1 MTTDDT
7 LAELLLRW
15 EELHEQGRDV
25 SAEELC
31 RDCPQLAAAL
41 ADRIRALRVTAW
53 MAGPDDDGGTPPD
66 PPGPNNPSNLA
77 GRYRLDE
84 KVTEGGFAE
93 VWKGFD
99 LELRRAVA
107 VKMPKTGRLHSTER
121 FLAEARR
128 VARLKHPGVVP
139 VFDVGQE
146 RESCFIVSEFVEGGS
161 LADRIATQ
169 RPKPQ
174 DAARMVAEVA
184 ETLAYAH
191 RQGFVHRDIKP
202 GNILL
207 DHHGRAL
214 LTDFGIAHS
223 PDEGTDGGS
232 FGTLAYMSAEQVE
245 GKPVDHRTDIY
256 GLGVVLHEL
265 LTGHLPYKADDPVQ
279 LRRLI
284 VAGGVASLPG
294 VSKQGEGVC
303 RKCLS
308 RNPAD
313 RYQDAAELAQAL
325 RRTAF
330 TQRPARISQRLLA
343 LVVVAFIGLIGFF
356 AVRTVLDRNP
366 SPVAEPKAT
375 PPNEKRAI
383 EWVYSVGGSV
393 NDTKRIDQLAEPW
406 AVRSVYLHRDR
417 CDGKVTDAGLAQLE
431 GLPDLDTLNL
441 GGAKIDGSGVAHLR
455 ESKKLKWLSLE
466 CTQVDDAG
474 VVNLAG
480 YSELAY
486 LNLLSTPVTDAAVD
500 VLVKLPRLEMVV
512 VSGTKMTEAG
522 VEKLRKALPSCRVVT
537 DVKAGLKALSELGEL
552 HFGKKEWDKA
562 AAVFTEAINLDP
574 QCAEAYHRRAG
585 CVYNTG
591 QLKESLPD
599 FDVAVRLA
607 PKNAE
612 VRKNRAFVY
621 LRLLRVDEALADLTH
636 AQELDPDHPERYRQ
650 QMSLTLAQRGVVKA
664 QANKVEE
671 AIADF
676 DEALRL
682 DPNNAEL
689 FDKRGSLHFNR
700 KHFNEAVAD
709 FTEAVRLDPKTPA
722 YRLHLEM
729 SRNPPN
735 PK

>member
-53 MAGPDDDGGTPPD
+53 MDGPDDDDGGTPPD
-66 PPGPNNPSNLA
+66 PPGPDTPSTLA

-84 KVTEGGFAE
+84 RVGEGGFAA
-93 VWKGFD
+93 VWKGYD

-107 VKMPKTGRLHSTER
+107 VKMPKPGRLHSTER

-146 RESCFIVSEFVEGGS
+146 HEVCFIVSELVEGGS
-161 LADRIATQ
+161 LADRIATN
-169 RPKPQ
+169 RPKAQ

-232 FGTLAYMSAEQVE
+232 FGTLAYMSPEQVE

-265 LTGHLPYKADDPVQ
+265 LTGHLPFEATDPVQ

-284 VAGGVASLPG
+284 VAGTVTPIPG
-294 VSKQGEGVC
+294 VSKAGERIC

-330 TQRPARISQRLLA
+330 TLRPARISQRLPA
-343 LVVVAFIGLIGFF
+343 LVVVALVGLIGFF

-366 SPVAEPKAT
+366 SPVAGPRAT
-375 PPNEKRAI
+375 LDSERRAV

-406 AVRSVYLHRDR
+406 VVRTVYLHRDR

-474 VVNLAG
+474 VTNLAG
-480 YSELAY
+480 FSELAY
-486 LNLLSTPVTDAAVD
+486 LNLLSTPVTDAAAD
-500 VLVKLPRLEMVV
+500 VLVKLHRLEMVV

-552 HFGKKEWDKA
+552 HFGKQA

-585 CVYNTG
+585 CIYNTG
-591 QLKESLPD
+591 KLKESLPD
-599 FDVAVRLA
+599 FDAAVRLA

-612 VRKNRAFVY
+612 VCKNRAFVY

-650 QMSLTLAQRGVVKA
+650 PMSLALAQRGYVKA
-664 QANKVEE
+664 QSNKVDE
-671 AIADF
+671 AIADMT
-676 DEALRL
+676 EALRL
-682 DPNNAEL
+682 DPTNAEV

-700 KHFNEAVAD
+700 KHFTEAVAD
-709 FTEAVRLDPKTPA
+709 FAEAVRLDPKTPA

>member
-1 MTTDDT
+1 MTDEDL
-7 LAELLLRW
+7 LADLLLRW
-15 EELHEQGRDV
+15 EELHEQGQAA

-31 RDCPQLAAAL
+31 RDSPHLAPLL
-41 ADRIRALRVTAW
+41 AERIRSLQVTAW

-66 PPGPNNPSNLA
+66 APGPDAPRTLA

-84 KVTEGGFAE
+84 KVAEGGFAD

-99 LELRRAVA
+99 LELRRTVA
-107 VKMPKTGRLHSTER
+107 VKMPKPGRLHSTER

-146 RESCFIVSEFVEGGS
+146 HEVCFIVSEFVEGGS
-161 LADRIATQ
+161 LADRIATN
-169 RPKPQ
+169 RPTPQ

-202 GNILL
+202 ANILL

-214 LTDFGIAHS
+214 LADFGIAHS
-223 PDEGTDGGS
+223 PGDGTDGGS
-232 FGTLAYMSAEQVE
+232 FGTLAYMSPEQVE
-245 GKPVDHRTDIY
+245 GNPVDHRTDIY

-265 LTGHLPYKADDPVQ
+265 LVGYLPHEATDPVQ

-284 VAGGVASLPG
+284 VSGTVASLPG
-294 VSKQGEGVC
+294 ISKAGEGIC
-303 RKCLS
+303 RKCLG

-313 RYQDAAELAQAL
+313 RYQDAAELAQEL
-325 RRTAF
+325 RRAVF
-330 TQRPARISQRLLA
+330 TMRPARIKNRLLA
-343 LVVVAFIGLIGFF
+343 FGAVAVIGIAVFF
-356 AVRTVLDRNP
+356 AVRGFHDRNQ
-366 SPVAEPKAT
+366 SPVVEARTTLDSERLAV
-375 PPNEKRAI
+375 
-383 EWVYSVGGSV
+383 EWVYSVGGIV
-393 NDTKRIDQLAEPW
+393 NDSKRLDQLGEPW
-406 AVRSVYLHRDR
+406 TVRSVYLHRDR
-417 CDGKVTDAGLAQLE
+417 CDDKVMDPGLAQLE
-431 GLPDLDTLNL
+431 GLPELDTLNL

-474 VVNLAG
+474 VMNLAG
-480 YSELAY
+480 FSELTY

-500 VLVKLPRLEMVV
+500 VLLKLARLEVVV
-512 VSGTKMTEAG
+512 VSGTKMTGAG
-522 VEKLRKALPSCRVVT
+522 MERLRMGLPSCRVVT
-537 DVKAGLKALSELGEL
+537 DVKPVQTLLALGEL

-562 AAVFTEAINLDP
+562 AAVFTEAITLDP
-574 QCAEAYHRRAG
+574 QCAEAYHRRAS
-585 CVYNTG
+585 CIYNTG
-591 QLKESLPD
+591 RLKESLPD
-599 FDVAVRLA
+599 FDVAIRLA

-612 VRKNRAFVY
+612 VCKNRAFVY
-621 LRLLRVDEALADLTH
+621 LRLLRVDEALADLKH

-650 QMSLTLAQRGVVKA
+650 PMSLALAQRGYVKA

-682 DPNNAEL
+682 DPTNAEL
-689 FDKRGSLHFNR
+689 FDKRGSLHFNLKR
-700 KHFNEAVAD
+700 YKEAEAD

-722 YRLHLEM
+722 YRLNLET
-729 SRNPPN
+729 SKAAN